1 MLIEIDARCNLKC
14 EMCAR
19 ALRKGDIGA
28 MEQDTFK
35 NCIDILVDSRF
46 ENYVYAAGFGES
58 MLNSNFLDMI
68 RYAKLK
74 GCKIVMPTNA
84 TMITDETLPY
94 LRMLDSIHLSIDS
107 FKDKKRRTQ
116 NPNDILKLIP
126 EFKSYGIQPWFNI
139 TLGSSNW
146 GEIDDF
152 INFGLEEKV
161 IINFVTPRPHTMEQ
175 KSLIDELKFV
185 AKRVTELEKTIEK
198 YPRIFCDDSCR
209 SFEKCEEKDFDIAV
223 AWNGDLYPC
232 SAAFFYD
239 YKFGNIND
247 CSSLDDFW
255 DSSEMQM
262 ILKGN
267 HPVCDNCKIYDKE
280 WNEAKRKSS

>member
-19 ALRKGDIGA
+19 DLRKGDVGG
-28 MEQDTFK
+28 MDQDTFEE
-35 NCIDILVDSRF
+35 CIDKLVDSRF

-58 MLNSNFLDMI
+58 MLNSNFFDMI
-68 RYAKLK
+68 KYAKLK

-84 TMITDETLPY
+84 TKITNENLPY

-116 NPNDILKLIP
+116 NPNEILNLIP

-146 GEIDDF
+146 DEIDDF
-152 INFGLEEKV
+152 IKFGSEENV
-161 IINFVTPRPHTMEQ
+161 IINFITPRPHTIEQ
-175 KSLIDELKFV
+175 NFLIDELKFV
-185 AKRVTELEKTIEK
+185 AKRVNGLEKKIEP

-209 SFEKCEEKDFDIAV
+209 SFEKCEQKHFDIAV
-223 AWNGDLYPC
+223 AWNGDMYPC

-239 YKFGNIND
+239 YKFGKIED
-247 CSSLDDFW
+247 FSRLDDFW
-255 DSSEMQM
+255 ESPEMQKVRVGKHS
-262 ILKGN
+262 I
-267 HPVCDNCKIYDKE
+267 CDNCKQYDAE
-280 WNEAKRKSS
+280 WNKIKNQ